1 MSFFEEFTFIGEKI
15 PNGEN
20 AGALTTVPVYVI

>member
-1 MSFFEEFTFIGEKI
+1 MSFFEEFTFIGKKI

-20 AGALTTVPVYVI
+20 ADALITVVVYVI